1 MKIIEMRPP
10 RIAIVLI
17 AIAFALHWLL
27 PVWKW
32 LEFSYPFL
40 GTTIAVFGMVAIIW
54 SWWLFKKRNVAICPM
69 TKTEKLIVDGIYRF
83 SRNPMYVGFVV
94 VLSGIALYMGTLP
107 FLFATFIYFII
118 LNSVFIPF
126 EEDKLENSFGSE
138 YLAYKKRVG
147 RWL

>member
-10 RIAIVLI
+10 RIAIVLV

-27 PVWKW
+27 PIWER
-32 LEFSYPFL
+32 LGFSYPLL
-40 GTTIAVFGMVAIIW
+40 GATIAVLGIAAIIW
-54 SWWLFKKRNVAICPM
+54 SWWLFKKRKVAICPRA
-69 TKTEKLIVDGIYRF
+69 KTEKLIVDGLYRF

-94 VLSGIALYMGTLP
+94 VLSGIALTMGTLP

-126 EEDKLENSFGSE
+126 EEHKLENAFGSE
-138 YLAYKKRVG
+138 YLAYKKRVR